1 MSKLFSSL
9 GRSMSS
15 AADLVAKT
23 QPRSVGQLSECSW
36 VGRQCTDS
44 AERLSV
50 RALFGRFL
58 AGFIGVPPGNLSA
71 ERGISLHLLCMF
83 FSAAFV
89 HLSDDAVIPVLSRC

>member
-23 QPRSVGQLSECSW
+23 PPRSVGQLNECSW

-50 RALFGRFL
+50 RELFGRFVD
-58 AGFIGVPPGNLSA
+58 GFIGVQPGNLSG
-71 ERGISLHLLCMF
+71 ESGISLNWPVMF
-83 FSAAFV
+83 FSAAFQ
-89 HLSDDAVIPVLSRC
+89 HLSHDAVIPVLSRC